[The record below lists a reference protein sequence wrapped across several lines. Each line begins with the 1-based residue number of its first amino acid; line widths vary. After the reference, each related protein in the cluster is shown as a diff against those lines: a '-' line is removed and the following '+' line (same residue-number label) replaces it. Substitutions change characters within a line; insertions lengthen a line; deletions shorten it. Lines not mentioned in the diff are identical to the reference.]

1 MSLLDD
7 AIWWHVYPLG
17 ALGAPIHERN
27 GSESSHR
34 LRRLDAW
41 LDYAIEL
48 GCSGL
53 LLGPIFDSVS
63 HGYDTLD
70 HFAID
75 PRLGDADDFD
85 RLVAECRARGLNILL
100 DGVFNHVAASHPD
113 AARLSRRGKDGAV
126 RSWEGHGGLTALDH
140 SNSEVADLVAE
151 VMLHWLRRGIA
162 GWRLDVAYEV
172 PPEFWREVTGR
183 VRREFP
189 GVLFLGEMIHGD
201 YSGFVEASGL
211 DTVTQYELW
220 KGTWSSIKD
229 RNFWELA
236 WALDRHAGMC
246 RGFVPQ
252 TFIGNHDV
260 TRIAS
265 EVGDDGAVL
274 AATALFTLPGM
285 PSVYYGD
292 EQAFQGRKLEGLHAD
307 DELRPPLPASPAELS
322 PAGEWM
328 YRIYQRLIGLR
339 RRNPWLSKG
348 RLKVIAKENAWIEY
362 RVSGDT
368 PDQDLRVRLALE
380 PQCSSTVMCGGETAF
395 HWER

>member
-17 ALGAPIHERN
+17 ALGAPIHERK
-27 GSESSHR
+27 GSESGHR

-113 AARLSRRGKDGAV
+113 AARLSRRGEDGAV

-229 RNFWELA
+229 RNFWERDVPRFRAADVHRESRRHPDRERSGRRRRRPGRHGPLHA
-236 WALDRHAGMC
+236 ARHA
-246 RGFVPQ
+246 
-252 TFIGNHDV
+252 
-260 TRIAS
+260 
-265 EVGDDGAVL
+265 
-274 AATALFTLPGM
+274 
-285 PSVYYGD
+285 
-292 EQAFQGRKLEGLHAD
+292 
-307 DELRPPLPASPAELS
+307 LRL
-322 PAGEWM
+322 
-328 YRIYQRLIGLR
+328 LR
-339 RRNPWLSKG
+339 RRTGFPGPETRRPARRRRAAPAVARFPGGPVSRGRMDVSDLSAAHRPATPQSVVVEGPPESDRQGK
-348 RLKVIAKENAWIEY
+348 
-362 RVSGDT
+362 RVDRVQGERRRSGSGPARQART
-368 PDQDLRVRLALE
+368 RTTVLGHGHVR
-380 PQCSSTVMCGGETAF
+380 
-395 HWER
+395 R

>member
-17 ALGAPIHERN
+17 ALGAPIHERK
-27 GSESSHR
+27 GSESGHR

-113 AARLSRRGKDGAV
+113 AARLSRRGEDGAV

-189 GVLFLGEMIHGD
+189 GVLFLGEMTHRD
-201 YSGFVEASGL
+201 NSGLVEASGL
-211 DTVTQYELW
+211 
-220 KGTWSSIKD
+220 
-229 RNFWELA
+229 
-236 WALDRHAGMC
+236 
-246 RGFVPQ
+246 
-252 TFIGNHDV
+252 
-260 TRIAS
+260 
-265 EVGDDGAVL
+265 
-274 AATALFTLPGM
+274 
-285 PSVYYGD
+285 
-292 EQAFQGRKLEGLHAD
+292 
-307 DELRPPLPASPAELS
+307 
-322 PAGEWM
+322 
-328 YRIYQRLIGLR
+328 
-339 RRNPWLSKG
+339 
-348 RLKVIAKENAWIEY
+348 
-362 RVSGDT
+362 
-368 PDQDLRVRLALE
+368 
-380 PQCSSTVMCGGETAF
+380 
-395 HWER
+395 

>member
-1 MSLLDD
+1 M
-7 AIWWHVYPLG
+7 
-17 ALGAPIHERN
+17 
-27 GSESSHR
+27 
-34 LRRLDAW
+34 
-41 LDYAIEL
+41 
-48 GCSGL
+48 
-53 LLGPIFDSVS
+53 
-63 HGYDTLD
+63 
-70 HFAID
+70 
-75 PRLGDADDFD
+75 
-85 RLVAECRARGLNILL
+85 
-100 DGVFNHVAASHPD
+100 
-113 AARLSRRGKDGAV
+113 
-126 RSWEGHGGLTALDH
+126 
-140 SNSEVADLVAE
+140 ADLVAE

-339 RRNPWLSKG
+339 RRNPWLSRG

-362 RVSGDT
+362 RVSGDA

-380 PQCSSTVMCGGETAF
+380 PQCSATVMCGGETAF

>member
-17 ALGAPIHERN
+17 ALGAPIHERK
-27 GSESSHR
+27 GSESGHR

-113 AARLSRRGKDGAV
+113 AARLSRRGEDGAV
-126 RSWEGHGGLTALDH
+126 RSREGPGGLTALDH

-339 RRNPWLSKG
+339 RRNPWLSRG

-362 RVSGDT
+362 RMSGDA

-380 PQCSSTVMCGGETAF
+380 PQCSATVMCGGETAF

>member
-1 MSLLDD
+1 
-7 AIWWHVYPLG
+7 
-17 ALGAPIHERN
+17 
-27 GSESSHR
+27 
-34 LRRLDAW
+34 
-41 LDYAIEL
+41 
-48 GCSGL
+48 
-53 LLGPIFDSVS
+53 
-63 HGYDTLD
+63 
-70 HFAID
+70 
-75 PRLGDADDFD
+75 
-85 RLVAECRARGLNILL
+85 
-100 DGVFNHVAASHPD
+100 
-113 AARLSRRGKDGAV
+113 
-126 RSWEGHGGLTALDH
+126 
-140 SNSEVADLVAE
+140 VADLVAE

-339 RRNPWLSKG
+339 RRNPWLSRG

-362 RVSGDT
+362 RMSGDA

-380 PQCSSTVMCGGETAF
+380 PQCSATVMCGGETAF